1 MSTFLILIGAFI
13 LFLMLITI
21 FLTCQCSREHVS
33 NYLKSTYQKMKF
45 NGIIRILTVGYLKQ
59 AFSLTSIFICQRNT
73 NWIAFKNQ
81 KERDK
86 I

>member
-1 MSTFLILIGAFI
+1 
-13 LFLMLITI
+13 
-21 FLTCQCSREHVS
+21 
-33 NYLKSTYQKMKF
+33 MKF

-59 AFSLTSIFICQRNT
+59 AFSLASIFICQRNT

-86 I
+86 IQNIFQWSFSLLALIMIPLVFFIIIKKN